1 MTVIQHSG
9 LSGAGLGLRRSLLG
23 EIADSS
29 HSGADFLEVAP
40 ENWINIGGRFGR
52 QFRALTERYTFACH
66 GLSLNL
72 GGLAPLDQRLL
83 RDIKCFL
90 DEHQISVYSEHLS
103 ACADDGQLYDLMPV
117 PFSEFN
123 VLRIAERINQV
134 EDALQRPLIIENVS
148 AYACLPG
155 DMGETAFV
163 NAVLQ
168 EANCQLLLDVNNVL
182 VNSINFGTDAEQ
194 FIRAIPSARIA
205 YMHIAGHYDAQPGL
219 KIDSHGAPV
228 IDPVW
233 QLLQLA
239 YAEHGVRPTLL
250 ERDFNFPPI
259 AELYA
264 ELGQI
269 REMQTAVAAPRI
281 LRA

>member
-1 MTVIQHSG
+1 MSFIQPTG
-9 LSGAGLGLRRSLLG
+9 VQGAGLGLRRSLLN
-23 EIADSS
+23 EIAQSS
-29 HSGADFLEVAP
+29 PVGADFFEVAP

-52 QFRALTERYTFACH
+52 QFRVLTERYAFACH

-83 RDIKCFL
+83 GDIKAFL

-117 PFSEFN
+117 PFSDAN
-123 VLRIAERINQV
+123 VVRIARRIEQV
-134 EDALQRPLIIENVS
+134 EEALERPLIIENVS

-155 DMGETAFV
+155 DMDEAAFV
-163 NAVLQ
+163 NAVLA
-168 EANCQLLLDVNNVL
+168 EADCQLLLDVNNVL
-182 VNSINFGTDAEQ
+182 VNSINFGSDAEH
-194 FIRAIPSARIA
+194 FIRAMPSSRIA
-205 YMHIAGHYDAQPGL
+205 YMHIAGHFDAEPGL

-233 QLLQLA
+233 RLLQLA

-250 ERDFNFPPI
+250 ERDFNFPPL

-264 ELGQI
+264 EVAQI
-269 REMQTAVAAPRI
+269 RTMQADAAAPRS

>member
-1 MTVIQHSG
+1 MNFTQPTGVQ
-9 LSGAGLGLRRSLLG
+9 GAGLGLRRGLLN
-23 EIADSS
+23 EITQ
-29 HSGADFLEVAP
+29 GPNPGVDFFEVAP
-40 ENWINIGGRFGR
+40 ENWINIGGRYGR
-52 QFRALTERYTFACH
+52 QFRALTERHAFACH

-83 RDIKCFL
+83 TDIKCFL

-117 PFSEFN
+117 PFSDSN
-123 VLRIAERINQV
+123 VVRIAQRVKQV
-134 EDALQRPLIIENVS
+134 EEALERPLIIENVS

-155 DMGETAFV
+155 DMDEADFV
-163 NAVLQ
+163 SRVLQ
-168 EANCQLLLDVNNVL
+168 EADCQLLLDVNNVL
-182 VNSINFGTDAEQ
+182 VNSINFGSDAEH
-194 FIRAIPSARIA
+194 FIRAMPSARIA
-205 YMHIAGHYDAQPGL
+205 YMHIAGHFDAEPGL

-233 QLLQLA
+233 RLLQLA
-239 YAEHGVRPTLL
+239 YAAHGVRPTLL

-264 ELGQI
+264 EVAQI
-269 REMQTAVAAPRI
+269 RALQSAATAPRS